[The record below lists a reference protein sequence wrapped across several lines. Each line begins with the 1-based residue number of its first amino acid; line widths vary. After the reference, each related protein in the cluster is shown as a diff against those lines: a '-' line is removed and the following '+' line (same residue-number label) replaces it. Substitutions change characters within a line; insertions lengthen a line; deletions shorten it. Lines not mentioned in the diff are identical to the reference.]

1 MREETLSII
10 TKQAGLSFTGKMISR
25 VFQSIG
31 IILLANLL
39 GPILLGIYQLGVR
52 IHRLLLNFTKLGLD
66 IGLAKYIPVSLRQDK
81 RVAKALLLYVLRIGI
96 LCSIPFGISLFLLS
110 KYIAIDIFNKPN
122 LIGVLQ
128 IFSFL
133 LLISTINSLIISA
146 NRGAKQL
153 KYNIFLSHFLHPII
167 FCFILIVA
175 YLIGWTF
182 HKLLISFVILN
193 VCITILLF
201 LSIKKT
207 LYFTISIKDIIEKF
221 DSQLGVSKKELFSFS
236 TPLLFQG
243 LILFLMGS
251 VDILMLGYFC
261 SADVVG
267 IYSIALRIA
276 ILISFILYSFND
288 ILLPVISE
296 KFIERDFAEIKYLY
310 QTITKWIFS
319 LSLLFCGLIYT
330 LHNDILL
337 LFGKEYLPATIPL
350 LILCIG
356 QLVNSSVGGVGI
368 LLEVMGHQKLV
379 LLNALILLTLNIILN
394 YIFIANLNLNMM
406 GAALAT
412 SISII
417 LSNVVRLLELKILRN
432 MQPFNL
438 KYLKVII
445 SFIPAFLITNVLLNM
460 IDTWFVWRIL
470 SGVIIFTSTNALI
483 YYFLGITEEDRFIF
497 EKVKGKLWTEKI

>member
-1 MREETLSII
+1 
-10 TKQAGLSFTGKMISR
+10 
-25 VFQSIG
+25 
-31 IILLANLL
+31 
-39 GPILLGIYQLGVR
+39 
-52 IHRLLLNFTKLGLD
+52 
-66 IGLAKYIPVSLRQDK
+66 
-81 RVAKALLLYVLRIGI
+81 
-96 LCSIPFGISLFLLS
+96 
-110 KYIAIDIFNKPN
+110 
-122 LIGVLQ
+122 
-128 IFSFL
+128 
-133 LLISTINSLIISA
+133 
-146 NRGAKQL
+146 
-153 KYNIFLSHFLHPII
+153 
-167 FCFILIVA
+167 
-175 YLIGWTF
+175 
-182 HKLLISFVILN
+182 
-193 VCITILLF
+193 
-201 LSIKKT
+201 
-207 LYFTISIKDIIEKF
+207 
-221 DSQLGVSKKELFSFS
+221 
-236 TPLLFQG
+236 
-243 LILFLMGS
+243 MGS

-368 LLEVMGHQKLV
+368 LLVVMGHQKLV

-394 YIFIANLNLNMM
+394 YIFIARLNLNMM

-497 EKVKGKLWTEKI
+497 EKVRGKLWTEKI